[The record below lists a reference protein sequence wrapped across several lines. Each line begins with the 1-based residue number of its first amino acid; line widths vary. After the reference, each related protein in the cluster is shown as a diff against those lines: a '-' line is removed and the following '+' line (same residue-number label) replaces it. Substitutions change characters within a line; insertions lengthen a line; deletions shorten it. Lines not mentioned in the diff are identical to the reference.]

1 MYTIGYVL
9 MQYIQF
15 TYIYI
20 CKHRKTQ
27 TFWPTQYLYGD

>member
-9 MQYIQF
+9 MQYIHH
-15 TYIYI
+15 IYI